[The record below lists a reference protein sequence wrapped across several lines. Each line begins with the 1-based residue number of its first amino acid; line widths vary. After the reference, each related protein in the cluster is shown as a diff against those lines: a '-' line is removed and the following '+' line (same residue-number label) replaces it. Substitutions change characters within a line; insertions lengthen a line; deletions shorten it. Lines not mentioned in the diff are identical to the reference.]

1 MAVASDRTRA
11 LLREMYRHRAYYLII
26 LPAIVCFIVVKYIPI
41 GGIVLAFKN
50 YTITGGIW
58 GSEWAGFKYFERMLG
73 SADFLR
79 VFRNTIVISLL
90 KMATVFPAP
99 IVFALMLNEV
109 FNLRL
114 KKTFQTI
121 SYLPHFIS
129 WVVAAGLFRSFLS
142 FEGPVNYLLELFTD
156 QRVVFMKDPFFFMM
170 VVVTSGVWKTVGWGS
185 IIYLAAIAGIDP
197 ELYDAAEID
206 GAGRLQRIVHITLPA
221 ILPVIVIL
229 FLLRIGEIFDAGF
242 DQIFNLYSP
251 IVYSVGDIIDTYV
264 YRQGLVNLQ
273 FSYTTAVGLS
283 KNILGLIML
292 LIMNWVVKRLGA
304 RGTVL

>member
-114 KKTFQTI
+114 KKTFQTV
-121 SYLPHFIS
+121 SYLPCLLYTS
-129 WVVAAGLFRSFLS
+129 PSPRDGLLS
-142 FEGPVNYLLELFTD
+142 RMP
-156 QRVVFMKDPFFFMM
+156 
-170 VVVTSGVWKTVGWGS
+170 SS
-185 IIYLAAIAGIDP
+185 A
-197 ELYDAAEID
+197 
-206 GAGRLQRIVHITLPA
+206 
-221 ILPVIVIL
+221 
-229 FLLRIGEIFDAGF
+229 
-242 DQIFNLYSP
+242 
-251 IVYSVGDIIDTYV
+251 
-264 YRQGLVNLQ
+264 
-273 FSYTTAVGLS
+273 
-283 KNILGLIML
+283 
-292 LIMNWVVKRLGA
+292 
-304 RGTVL
+304 